1 VVYRALEEAIR
12 LSVEAILAHDGSMSM
27 SMVVPGPFPAPM
39 ADLWQ
44 SLYGWASAAVAAAEA
59 DRVVPPPSALAPVSL
74 SLHSHPFI
82 RLQQRSSPRGAF
94 TVSFHNPLHWML
106 GSLLLNAI
114 VERPHRCVERAP
126 KRGRY
131 SSAFRYA
138 DRTGAEVR
146 GVQPQQL

>member
-1 VVYRALEEAIR
+1 MVYRALEEAIR